1 MLSDDPRLSRGEH
14 RIKKRNMVK
23 LRKTCFKRKQTLG
36 LQIGRIGIECS
47 DSGFLQAKGK
57 FLGCRAKHNRLLVS
71 ERSNNHS
78 WNLSHLKLGRALHT

>member
-78 WNLSHLKLGRALHT
+78 WNLSYLKLGRALHT